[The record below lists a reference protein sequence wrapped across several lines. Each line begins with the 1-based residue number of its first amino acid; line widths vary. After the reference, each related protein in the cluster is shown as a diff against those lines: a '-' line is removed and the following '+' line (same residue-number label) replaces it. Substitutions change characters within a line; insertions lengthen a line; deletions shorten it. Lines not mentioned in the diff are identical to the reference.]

1 MEQNLKTKMV
11 KTMEHDDNHIHDDD
25 FRELWVGAEGP
36 RVHNFGKVDMC
47 TIFLVETLSQKHLI
61 L

>member
-1 MEQNLKTKMV
+1 MGQTLKTKMV
-11 KTMEHDDNHIHDDD
+11 KTMKHGDNQIDDDD

-47 TIFLVETLSQKHLI
+47 TIFLVETLS
-61 L
+61 